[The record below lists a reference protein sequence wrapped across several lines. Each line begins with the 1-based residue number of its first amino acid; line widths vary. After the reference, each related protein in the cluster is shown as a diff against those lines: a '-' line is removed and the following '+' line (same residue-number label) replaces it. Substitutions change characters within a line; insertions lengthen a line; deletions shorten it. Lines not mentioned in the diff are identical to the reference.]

1 MNNKLSVAIIG
12 GGLGGLALAQGLKR
26 NQIDFHVYEREQA
39 DHFVQTGYRI
49 KLNKNG
55 TKALR
60 FCLPDRL
67 YDLYTATSVLSPTR
81 PDFLDAFTLETVKAK
96 QAAEGT
102 PVEIEPSVNRFTF
115 REVLLGELGGKIS
128 FGYRFTH
135 YETLKDGRLR
145 AWFDNGQHVDAD
157 VLVGADGGASKV
169 RRQYKPGVK
178 IFDTGARV
186 IYTKVPLDD
195 EIRKELNLITGLGM
209 RGVKKP
215 KGDAPVTLLLED
227 MIFNPHLEKLPESL
241 SLHVKITP
249 QQDYLYTVFAGSAE
263 WFGIPDEQ
271 LFEMDGPALLSF
283 AHERT
288 KHWHP
293 QIQRMLELA
302 DPEKTA
308 AYHLRNVLP
317 YKPWKETTSL
327 VLLGDALHP
336 MTPVGVG
343 GNAALYDACELTKEL
358 INVKNGEKELLA
370 ALRDY
375 EVNAIERGMRD
386 VRLSAQGGAGMFNQ
400 KPLPEE
406 DMVLED

>member
-1 MNNKLSVAIIG
+1 MNNSLSVAIIG
-12 GGLGGLALAQGLKR
+12 GGLGGLALAQSLKK

-39 DHFVQTGYRI
+39 DHFTQTGYRI
-49 KLNKNG
+49 KINKNG
-55 TKALR
+55 TSALR
-60 FCLPDRL
+60 FCLPDPL
-67 YDLYTATSVLSPTR
+67 YDLHIATSVLSPAR
-81 PDFLDAFTLETVKAK
+81 PDFIDATSLESINPK
-96 QAAEGT
+96 QSTEDS

-115 REVLLGELGGKIS
+115 REVLLGELDNKIS

-135 YETLKDGRLR
+135 YETVKDGRLR
-145 AWFDNGQHVDAD
+145 AWFDNGKHVDAD
-157 VLVGADGGASKV
+157 VLVGADGGASRV
-169 RRQYKPGVK
+169 RRQYKPGVE

-186 IYTKVPLDD
+186 LFTKIFLDD
-195 EIRKELNLITGLGM
+195 EIRKELSLITGLGM
-209 RGVKKP
+209 KGVKKP

-227 MIFNPHLEKLPESL
+227 MNFHPHIEKLPKSMSL
-241 SLHVKITP
+241 NVKISP
-249 QQDYLYTVFAGSAE
+249 QQDYLYAVFAGSPE
-263 WFGIPDEQ
+263 WFGIPDER
-271 LFEMDGPALLSF
+271 LFEMDGQALLSL

-293 QIQRMLELA
+293 QIKRMLELA

-317 YKPWKETTSL
+317 YRPWKETTSL

-336 MTPVGVG
+336 MTPVGIG
-343 GNAALYDACELTKEL
+343 GNAALFDACKLSKEL
-358 INVKNGEKELLA
+358 INVKNGKKELLV

-386 VRLSAQGGAGMFNQ
+386 VRLSAHGGAGMFNQ